1 MFEHSVFNF
10 KSAYMRVMYI
20 SLLRPMLLL
29 KLCIVLGNTAIPL
42 NCSLGK
48 WNEINL
54 EHGGKEAL

>member
-1 MFEHSVFNF
+1 MLEHNVFNF
-10 KSAYMRVMYI
+10 KSAYMPIMYI

-29 KLCIVLGNTAIPL
+29 KLCIVLGNAAI
-42 NCSLGK
+42 SLSSSVGK